1 MDQTIKNGYLSHDAI
16 AKLRSMTVPD
26 IFDVYA
32 GSLENDSRDNYQRL
46 LREYTSKLPSHW
58 TFEIV
63 QGFFKQ
69 SDESTD
75 VLKFNY
81 LDNFGRLLTWEEIF
95 TQLKALNEQSAENEC
110 YKVLF
115 LARHGQGFHNV
126 ANSKYGQKAWDEK
139 WSMVNTDGEITWG
152 PDPKLTEVGINQAI
166 ENGKAWD
173 RELKDGC
180 EIPTKWFTSPMSRS
194 IDTMV
199 YTWEKIVDLKDK
211 KPLIMEDL
219 RETFGVPSDKRS
231 SKEQLKKYGFEFHQ
245 DFKNEDTHVLE
256 QYESIEHHLIRINRA
271 FQYIFDNY
279 HDQVIS
285 ITSHSGSI
293 RSQLLVLGHREFAI
307 GTGGMIPVFVKATK
321 IMSE

>member
-1 MDQTIKNGYLSHDAI
+1 
-16 AKLRSMTVPD
+16 MTVPD

-32 GSLENDSRDNYQRL
+32 GSLENDSRDNYKSL
-46 LREYTSKLPSHW
+46 LKEYTSKLPSYW

-63 QGFFKQ
+63 SGFFKQ
-69 SDESTD
+69 ADETTD

-81 LDNFGRLLTWEEIF
+81 LENFGRSTTWEELF
-95 TQLKALNEQSAENEC
+95 DQLSTLNEQANENEC

-115 LARHGQGFHNV
+115 LARHGQGYHNV

-139 WSMVNTDGEITWG
+139 WSMVDTDGEITWG
-152 PDPKLTEVGINQAI
+152 PDPKLTELGINQAI
-166 ENGKAWD
+166 ENGKAWEKQL
-173 RELKDGC
+173 RNGC

-199 YTWEKIVDLKDK
+199 HTWEKIVDLKEK

-219 RETFGVPSDKRS
+219 RETLGVPSDKRS
-231 SKEQLKKYGFEFHQ
+231 SKKELEKYGFEFHE
-245 DFKNEDTHVLE
+245 DFRNEDNSHLQE
-256 QYESIEHHLIRINRA
+256 YESIEHHSIRINRA
-271 FQYIFDNY
+271 YQYIFDNY
-279 HDQVIS
+279 DDQVIS

-307 GTGGMIPVFVKATK
+307 GTGGMIPVFVKATR
-321 IMSE
+321 IVRD